1 MYAALRARW
10 CARCRGRGVQPFLR
24 APALSEERDALG
36 SVERACVLDEFADVQ
51 IYLLELADR
60 SGVGMVATV
69 RAKMVKNAVEYSA
82 G

>member
-1 MYAALRARW
+1 M
-10 CARCRGRGVQPFLR
+10 
-24 APALSEERDALG
+24 G